1 MATVTDSQHT
11 HDTPLTNQ
19 HLGHL
24 LHLASSPLAPRV
36 GRQLVGRQLA
46 GGRRRWCVGATL
58 TSTPIPVL
66 CHCTSFDTFLPS
78 SLSWQAN
85 SCRQTGCKLLWYWIK
100 MDLLINSCCRPF
112 ASPTNHIWH
121 LAVFVHSF
129 CLEINKRAALFESR
143 IKLCVCLGEKSYSNV
158 PLFVK
163 YWYVFHLQGTKWL
176 TDPITAWFYF
186 LFFLPAVL

>member
-1 MATVTDSQHT
+1 MATVTDSRHT

-36 GRQLVGRQLA
+36 GRQLT

-66 CHCTSFDTFLPS
+66 FHCTSFDTFLPS

-85 SCRQTGCKLLWYWIK
+85 SCRQTVANSLSCKLLWYWIK
-100 MDLLINSCCRPF
+100 WTCSSTVVAHLSPRPQITFGTWPCLCTASAWISTNGNS
-112 ASPTNHIWH
+112 H
-121 LAVFVHSF
+121 
-129 CLEINKRAALFESR
+129 
-143 IKLCVCLGEKSYSNV
+143 
-158 PLFVK
+158 
-163 YWYVFHLQGTKWL
+163 
-176 TDPITAWFYF
+176 WFSS
-186 LFFLPAVL
+186 AVLHFLNQGLNCVFRGKILF